1 MKIEGARSCETPL
14 FLYPEHMTETWEQQV
29 KAQIRR
35 RYANQIGE
43 NGAAK
48 AIEHGYPS
56 DLIESLPPALIEG
69 YSGCGYLFEG
79 LEFSGD
85 ETVVDLGSGAG
96 VDSYIASTR
105 LPRGTVISVDM
116 TFEMLPKI
124 NYQQLLINICG
135 DIEYLPLADACADII
150 IANASFNL
158 AISKEK
164 AFAEAFRVVKSNG
177 KLVARDLIKT
187 EDLPAEVLSDPLSYN
202 TSLGGALEEDA
213 LISEI
218 EKAGF
223 KNVTLSDHRP
233 FSYVHSVKIEA
244 MKLS

>member
-56 DLIESLPPALIEG
+56 DLIKSLPPALIEG

-124 NYQQLLINICG
+124 N
-135 DIEYLPLADACADII
+135 
-150 IANASFNL
+150 
-158 AISKEK
+158 
-164 AFAEAFRVVKSNG
+164 
-177 KLVARDLIKT
+177 
-187 EDLPAEVLSDPLSYN
+187 
-202 TSLGGALEEDA
+202 
-213 LISEI
+213 
-218 EKAGF
+218 
-223 KNVTLSDHRP
+223 
-233 FSYVHSVKIEA
+233 
-244 MKLS
+244 

>member
-56 DLIESLPPALIEG
+56 DLIESLPPARIEG

-124 NYQQLLINICG
+124 N
-135 DIEYLPLADACADII
+135 
-150 IANASFNL
+150 
-158 AISKEK
+158 
-164 AFAEAFRVVKSNG
+164 
-177 KLVARDLIKT
+177 
-187 EDLPAEVLSDPLSYN
+187 
-202 TSLGGALEEDA
+202 
-213 LISEI
+213 
-218 EKAGF
+218 
-223 KNVTLSDHRP
+223 
-233 FSYVHSVKIEA
+233 
-244 MKLS
+244 